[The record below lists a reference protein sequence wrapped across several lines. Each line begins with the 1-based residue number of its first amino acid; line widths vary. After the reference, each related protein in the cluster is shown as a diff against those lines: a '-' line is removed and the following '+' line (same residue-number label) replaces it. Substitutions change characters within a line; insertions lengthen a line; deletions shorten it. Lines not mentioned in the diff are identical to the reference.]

1 MVTIMALRSYHETI
15 DQVAWLVL
23 FLPLVVSTGGNSG
36 SQSATLIIRALT
48 TKEISPASWWAV
60 VWREL
65 LIGSVLG
72 VFLGAIGYVVGL
84 FLAPSPTMALILPIT
99 LILVVTCGTLVGSVL
114 PLIFARLGLDPAL
127 MSTPFVAC
135 IIDIVGILVYM
146 NVALAM
152 IKWLG

>member
-1 MVTIMALRSYHETI
+1 MALRSYHETI
-15 DQVAWLVL
+15 NQVTWLVL

-48 TKEISPASWWAV
+48 TKEITPAAWWAV

-65 LIGSVLG
+65 LIGFVLG
-72 VFLGAIGYVVGL
+72 LFLGAIGYVVGL
-84 FLAPSPTMALILPIT
+84 LLAPSATIALILPIT
-99 LILVVTCGTLVGSVL
+99 LVLVVTCGTLVGSLL

-146 NVALAM
+146 NVALIM
-152 IKWLG
+152 LKWLP